1 MITCCRRCG
10 APDTPGIRGRGKEPP
25 PQAWRRRAQPHLHP
39 QRAPHRLPDAAGWNR
54 RIADHAVGVVP
65 LWCPLRLLAG
75 PRQHQ
80 GVRGAPGGSPGPL
93 GLDSVCSS
101 RYVVM
106 LRKVRISLS
115 RMACLE
121 TFRGLCPRG
130 ILDGYPVPQ
139 NFHQGRWVPAG
150 SASSRDSMYRRKLS
164 SSHML
169 GL

>member
-1 MITCCRRCG
+1 MPLAWSPAG
-10 APDTPGIRGRGKEPP
+10 A
-25 PQAWRRRAQPHLHP
+25 
-39 QRAPHRLPDAAGWNR
+39 
-54 RIADHAVGVVP
+54 
-65 LWCPLRLLAG
+65 LRLLAG

-115 RMACLE
+115 KMACWRRSE
-121 TFRGLCPRG
+121 GYAPRG